1 MCYNSSCSCRKNC
14 FSNQAVGI
22 RDICNFKVTNNF
34 AKFTNLKLLHSC
46 DEGFEVRPNAK
57 IELIN
62 SKIVSQYNLEV
73 IEKPLDLVGEIFPNT
88 GGLPVPKRHP
98 ARQKYRLLEMER
110 ISNKLGLPIIK
121 QPKFFPPSDPHL
133 PAKFVIASNKMG
145 NKLHFG
151 NECLKYLWSMDK
163 DLSDHKILQEICEK
177 LNLNFEEMKNLALT
191 EEVNIEYQKNSKDAV
206 NNHVF
211 GAPSYVLNNEIFW
224 GQDRLDYL
232 EDALKK

>member
-1 MCYNSSCSCRKNC
+1 M
-14 FSNQAVGI
+14 
-22 RDICNFKVTNNF
+22 
-34 AKFTNLKLLHSC
+34 
-46 DEGFEVRPNAK
+46 K
-57 IELIN
+57 IEYYFSVL
-62 SKIVSQYNLEV
+62 SPFTYLGADRFTKIVSKYNLEV

-145 NKLHFG
+145 NKLLFG

-177 LNLNFEEMKNLALT
+177 LNLNFE
-191 EEVNIEYQKNSKDAV
+191 
-206 NNHVF
+206 
-211 GAPSYVLNNEIFW
+211 
-224 GQDRLDYL
+224 
-232 EDALKK
+232 